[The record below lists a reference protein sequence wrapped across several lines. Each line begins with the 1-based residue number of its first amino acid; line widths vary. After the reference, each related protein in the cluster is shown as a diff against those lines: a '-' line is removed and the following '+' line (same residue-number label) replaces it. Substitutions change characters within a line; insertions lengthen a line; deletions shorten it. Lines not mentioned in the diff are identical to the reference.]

1 MPFRRKIGL
10 DLFRHQTDKPVL
22 IEIPVRK
29 PKTMQSLAATSLS
42 GMNAAQARLHT
53 SAHNIANSN
62 TEGFRRQ
69 EVSQTSQPD
78 GGVSTQVVQ
87 QNTVGSAL
95 AADLVQQLEAK
106 NAFLANLA
114 VFKRSD
120 QMMGSLLDTRS

>member
-1 MPFRRKIGL
+1 
-10 DLFRHQTDKPVL
+10 
-22 IEIPVRK
+22 
-29 PKTMQSLAATSLS
+29 MQSLAATSLS